1 MPKKGQE
8 IWFSGSLSQHICGL
22 RISESERKKRG
33 WRGEMEEKRE
43 VRR

>member
-22 RISESERKKRG
+22 RISESERKKEG
-33 WRGEMEEKRE
+33 GEGKWKKKGR
-43 VRR
+43 